1 MWDYLRIDYEKALWK
16 ALTVPPGH
24 YRIKLGPVE
33 VFSTAHSLK
42 LILAIDSLARGTA
55 YLLSSNFERMELED
69 EPDYTTLIS
78 SCKAFD
84 GFFLLSLGLPEDFGV
99 ILKREDDRVTICS
112 PDNFNL
118 PLPTYSVRKVGL
130 SAGELG
136 LCMRTATL
144 NALGRLD
151 DEILGDL
158 RAEYLGWKRKVMD
171 NISGV

>member
-1 MWDYLRIDYEKALWK
+1 
-16 ALTVPPGH
+16 
-24 YRIKLGPVE
+24 
-33 VFSTAHSLK
+33 
-42 LILAIDSLARGTA
+42 
-55 YLLSSNFERMELED
+55 MELED